1 METNFALKK
10 SRIESIEFKLPQVD
24 KNVSIE
30 FTFTFDLG
38 INNDNPRLAKVGGIL
53 NVHFEENQDKNFF
66 TITFSGIFEGD
77 NDNND
82 LKFEDME
89 TDEVNKMLI
98 PLILEID
105 PIVQDVFMKSLGVN
119 IDLGSSI
126 SDEKRPSES

>member
-82 LKFEDME
+82 LQFEDME